1 MNSAAV
7 EFGNRVKSQREYK
20 QLSQRQLAKI
30 IGKTQSYVSLVET
43 GKYMP
48 TKEVA
53 NEFAQ
58 TLDVNVN
65 YLLGKETQVPVAP
78 VTKVTKEESKPIT
91 IIFPKK
97 DTNEPKEKE
106 VLAPNMLEVE
116 KQIQKNLDYLFKK
129 TGDQYFVSPKTNL
142 NTLVEIA
149 NHYKLPVS
157 YLFENHEAEWLKEEI
172 DGKYKELEAL
182 EKKYQELMDKKEHS

>member
-1 MNSAAV
+1 MNSEAV
-7 EFGNRVKSQREYK
+7 DFGNRVKSQREYK
-20 QLSQRQLAKI
+20 QLSQEQLVKI

-65 YLLGKETQVPVAP
+65 YLLGKETQVPVTPA
-78 VTKVTKEESKPIT
+78 TKEESKPIT
-91 IIFPKK
+91 IVFPKK
-97 DTNEPKEKE
+97 DMNEPKEKE
-106 VLAPNMLEVE
+106 VLAPNVLDTVS
-116 KQIQKNLDYLFKK
+116 QVQKNLDYLFKK

-157 YLFENHEAEWLKEEI
+157 YLFEDHEKEWLKEEI
-172 DGKYKELEAL
+172 ENKYKEIEEMESKLSTL
-182 EKKYQELMDKKEHS
+182 EKND

>member
-20 QLSQRQLAKI
+20 QLSQRSLGKS
-30 IGKTQSYVSLVET
+30 IGKTQSYISLVES

-48 TKEVA
+48 TKELV
-53 NEFAQ
+53 NEFAKV
-58 TLDVNVN
+58 LDVSAG
-65 YLLGKETQVPVAP
+65 YLLGKETQVPIMS
-78 VTKVTKEESKPIT
+78 VTKEESKPIT

-97 DTNEPKEKE
+97 DTDEPKET
-106 VLAPNMLEVE
+106 LAPNTLDVQS
-116 KQIQKNLDYLFKK
+116 QIQKNLDYLFKK
-129 TGDQYFVSPKTNL
+129 TGDQYFVSPKTSL

-172 DGKYKELEAL
+172 DDKYKELEEL
-182 EKKYQELMDKKEHS
+182 EKKYETLMDKG

>member
-1 MNSAAV
+1 MNSKAV
-7 EFGNRVKSQREYK
+7 DFGNRVKSQREYK
-20 QLSQRQLAKI
+20 QLSQEQLAKI

-65 YLLGKETQVPVAP
+65 YLLGKETQVPVMP
-78 VTKVTKEESKPIT
+78 VTKEEEKKPIT

-97 DTNEPKEKE
+97 NTDEAKE
-106 VLAPNMLEVE
+106 VLAPNALDTVS
-116 KQIQKNLDYLFKK
+116 QVQKNLDYLFKK

-172 DGKYKELEAL
+172 DNKYKELEEL
-182 EKKYQELMDKKEHS
+182 EKKYESLMDKE

>member
-20 QLSQRQLAKI
+20 QLSQRSLGKS
-30 IGKTQSYVSLVET
+30 IGKTQSYISLVES

-48 TKEVA
+48 TKELV
-53 NEFAQ
+53 NEFAKV
-58 TLDVNVN
+58 LDVSAG
-65 YLLGKETQVPVAP
+65 YLLGKETQVPIMS
-78 VTKVTKEESKPIT
+78 VTKEESKPIT

-97 DTNEPKEKE
+97 DTDEPKET
-106 VLAPNMLEVE
+106 LAPNTLDVQS
-116 KQIQKNLDYLFKK
+116 QIQKNLDYLFKK

-142 NTLVEIA
+142 NALVEIA

-182 EKKYQELMDKKEHS
+182 EKKYQELMDKE

>member
-1 MNSAAV
+1 MNSVAV

-20 QLSQRQLAKI
+20 QISQEQLAKR

-43 GKYMP
+43 GKRMP

-65 YLLGKETQVPVAP
+65 YLLGKETQVPITP
-78 VTKVTKEESKPIT
+78 VTKKEEKKSIT
-91 IIFPKK
+91 VIFPKK
-97 DTNEPKEKE
+97 NTDETKEKE
-106 VLAPNMLEVE
+106 VLAPNTLDVQS
-116 KQIQKNLDYLFKK
+116 QIQKNLDYLSKK

-157 YLFENHEAEWLKEEI
+157 YLFENHEKEWLKEEI
-172 DGKYKELEAL
+172 DNKYKELEAL
-182 EKKYQELMDKKEHS
+182 EKKYQELIGK

>member
-1 MNSAAV
+1 MNSEAV
-7 EFGNRVKSQREYK
+7 DFGNRVKSQREYK
-20 QLSQRQLAKI
+20 QLSQEQLAKI

-65 YLLGKETQVPVAP
+65 YLLGKETQVPVTPA
-78 VTKVTKEESKPIT
+78 TKEESKPIT
-91 IIFPKK
+91 IVFPKK
-97 DTNEPKEKE
+97 NTDETKE
-106 VLAPNMLEVE
+106 VLAPNALDTVS
-116 KQIQKNLDYLFKK
+116 QVQKNLDYLFKV
-129 TGDQYFVSPKTNL
+129 TGDQYFVSPKTSL
-142 NTLVEIA
+142 NSLVEIA
-149 NHYKLPVS
+149 NHFKLPVS

-172 DGKYKELEAL
+172 DNKYKELEEL
-182 EKKYQELMDKKEHS
+182 EKKYESLVDKE

>member
-7 EFGNRVKSQREYK
+7 DFGNRVKSQREYK
-20 QLSQRQLAKI
+20 QLSQSQLAKI
-30 IGKTQSYVSLVET
+30 IGKTQSYVSLVEN

-53 NEFAQ
+53 NEFARAI
-58 TLDVNVN
+58 DVNVN
-65 YLLGKETQVPVAP
+65 YLLGKETQVPITP
-78 VTKVTKEESKPIT
+78 VTKEEETKSIT
-91 IIFPKK
+91 VIFPKK
-97 DTNEPKEKE
+97 NTDEAKEKE
-106 VLAPNMLEVE
+106 DLAPNTLDVQS
-116 KQIQKNLDYLFKK
+116 QIQKNLDYLFKK

-157 YLFENHEAEWLKEEI
+157 YLFENHEKEWLKEEI
-172 DGKYKELEAL
+172 ENKYKEIEEMESKLSAL
-182 EKKYQELMDKKEHS
+182 EKND

>member
-1 MNSAAV
+1 MNSEAV
-7 EFGNRVKSQREYK
+7 DFGNRVKSQREYK
-20 QLSQRQLAKI
+20 QLSQKQLAKI

-58 TLDVNVN
+58 TLDVNIN
-65 YLLGKETQVPVAP
+65 YLLGKETQVPVTP
-78 VTKVTKEESKPIT
+78 VTKEEEKKPIT
-91 IIFPKK
+91 IVFPKK
-97 DTNEPKEKE
+97 GMNEPKEKE
-106 VLAPNMLEVE
+106 VLAPNALDTVS
-116 KQIQKNLDYLFKK
+116 QVQKNLDYLFKK

-157 YLFENHEAEWLKEEI
+157 YLFEDHEKEWLKEEI
-172 DGKYKELEAL
+172 ENKYKEIEEMESKLSTL
-182 EKKYQELMDKKEHS
+182 EKND

>member
-20 QLSQRQLAKI
+20 QLSQRELAKS

-43 GKYMP
+43 GKHTP

-65 YLLGKETQVPVAP
+65 YLLGKEE
-78 VTKVTKEESKPIT
+78 KKSIT
-91 IIFPKK
+91 VIFPKK
-97 DTNEPKEKE
+97 NTDEAKEKE
-106 VLAPNMLEVE
+106 VLAPNTLDVQS
-116 KQIQKNLDYLFKK
+116 QIQKNLDYLFKK

-157 YLFENHEAEWLKEEI
+157 YLFENHEKEWLKEEI
-172 DGKYKELEAL
+172 ENKYKEIEEMEAKLAAL
-182 EKKYQELMDKKEHS
+182 EEDK

>member
-20 QLSQRQLAKI
+20 QLSQRSLGKAL
-30 IGKTQSYVSLVET
+30 GKTQSYISLVES

-48 TKEVA
+48 AKETR
-53 NEFAQ
+53 EDFAKV
-58 TLDVNVN
+58 LDVTEK
-65 YLLGKETQVPVAP
+65 YLLGKETQVPVTP
-78 VTKVTKEESKPIT
+78 VTKEEEKKPIT
-91 IIFPKK
+91 NIFPKK
-97 DTNEPKEKE
+97 NVDETKE
-106 VLAPNMLEVE
+106 VLAPNALDTVS
-116 KQIQKNLDYLFKK
+116 QVQKNLDYLFKV

-142 NTLVEIA
+142 NSLVEIA

-172 DGKYKELEAL
+172 DNKYKELEAL
-182 EKKYQELMDKKEHS
+182 EKKYETLMDKE

>member
-20 QLSQRQLAKI
+20 QLSQMQLAKI

-65 YLLGKETQVPVAP
+65 YLLGKETQVPVTP
-78 VTKVTKEESKPIT
+78 VTKEESKPIT
-91 IIFPKK
+91 IVFPKK
-97 DTNEPKEKE
+97 DTDEPKEKE
-106 VLAPNMLEVE
+106 VLAPNALDTVS
-116 KQIQKNLDYLFKK
+116 QVQKNLDYLFKK

-172 DGKYKELEAL
+172 DGKYKELEEL
-182 EKKYQELMDKKEHS
+182 EKKYETLMDKE

>member
-7 EFGNRVKSQREYK
+7 DFGNRVKSQREYK

-53 NEFAQ
+53 NEFARAI
-58 TLDVNVN
+58 DVNVN
-65 YLLGKETQVPVAP
+65 YLLGKEIQVPVTP
-78 VTKVTKEESKPIT
+78 VKKEEETKPIT

-97 DTNEPKEKE
+97 NADETKE
-106 VLAPNMLEVE
+106 VLAPNTLDVQS
-116 KQIQKNLDYLFKK
+116 QIQKNLDYLFKK

-157 YLFENHEAEWLKEEI
+157 YLFKNHEAEWLKEEI
-172 DGKYKELEAL
+172 DDKYKELEAL
-182 EKKYQELMDKKEHS
+182 EKKYQELMDKE